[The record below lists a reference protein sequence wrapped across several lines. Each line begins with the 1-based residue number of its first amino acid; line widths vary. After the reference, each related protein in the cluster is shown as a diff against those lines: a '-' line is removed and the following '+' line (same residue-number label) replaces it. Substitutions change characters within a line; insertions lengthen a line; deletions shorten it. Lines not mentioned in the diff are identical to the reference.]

1 VFGLGFTVRL
11 ELGSGTVWQVSA
23 MVILFYFLG
32 GSGKCSVEGHFPYIC
47 GLLWPAVFAGIPAR
61 RGLLGID

>member
-1 VFGLGFTVRL
+1 MASVCDGDF
-11 ELGSGTVWQVSA
+11 
-23 MVILFYFLG
+23 ILFFG